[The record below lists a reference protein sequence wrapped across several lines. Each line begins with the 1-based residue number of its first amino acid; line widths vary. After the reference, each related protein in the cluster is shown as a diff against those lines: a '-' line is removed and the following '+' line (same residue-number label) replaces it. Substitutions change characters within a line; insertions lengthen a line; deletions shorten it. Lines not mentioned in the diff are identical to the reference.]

1 MGTERS
7 AWLMYFFPPQIVAI
21 HNVQFGA
28 SGGVV
33 ICPRSSILVLSNS
46 IPPRRLKGRSDNW
59 ARPHHSVAPFGE
71 LASGIF
77 GVPLCCIHPAA
88 PSGIPSECLPERFL
102 PPQWVVIH
110 SLIRIAVRV
119 YRKGFLGD
127 RLG

>member
-71 LASGIF
+71 PASGIF

-88 PSGIPSECLPERFL
+88 PLGHPLGVPSGT
-102 PPQWVVIH
+102 IH
-110 SLIRIAVRV
+110 SSTVGGYPQFDPHCRSGLS
-119 YRKGFLGD
+119 K
-127 RLG
+127 RLSRG